1 MESISYRYEK
11 APNIE
16 QTFTYPDFMY
26 CYDMMITIHSASQA
40 LDLWKRIRSE
50 LNNALL
56 ESFADFNH
64 AVLRSIEAHK
74 AEWSPQ
80 PEIQSQQQP
89 QQTQPTK
96 RGRSSSPCEEPT
108 AKRVRIEIIPQMRR
122 LSLTE
127 GLQPP
132 AKRAKIF
139 TSHTIR

>member
-16 QTFTYPDFMY
+16 QTFTYPDFMN
-26 CYDMMITIHSASQA
+26 CYDMMITIYSASQA
-40 LDLWKRIRSE
+40 LDVWRRIRSE
-50 LNNALL
+50 LHNALL

-64 AVLRSIEAHK
+64 AVLRSIESHK
-74 AEWSPQ
+74 AEWQ
-80 PEIQSQQQP
+80 PHIQSQTQQ
-89 QQTQPTK
+89 QTQTQPTK

-127 GLQPP
+127 GIQPP

>member
-16 QTFTYPDFMY
+16 QTFTYLDFMY

-40 LDLWKRIRSE
+40 LDVWRRIRSE
-50 LNNALL
+50 LHDAVL
-56 ESFADFNH
+56 ESFTDFNH
-64 AVLRSIEAHK
+64 AILRSIESHK

-80 PEIQSQQQP
+80 PQP
-89 QQTQPTK
+89 QTQTQTQSQPTK

>member
-16 QTFTYPDFMY
+16 QTFTYPDFMN
-26 CYDMMITIHSASQA
+26 CYEMMITIYSVSQA
-40 LDLWKRIRSE
+40 LDVWKRIRLE
-50 LNNALL
+50 LHNAVL

-80 PEIQSQQQP
+80 T
-89 QQTQPTK
+89 QTQTQTQTTK

>member
-16 QTFTYPDFMY
+16 QTFTYPDFMN

-40 LDLWKRIRSE
+40 LDVWRRIRSE
-50 LNNALL
+50 LHNALL

-80 PEIQSQQQP
+80 TQTQT
-89 QQTQPTK
+89 QTQPTK

-132 AKRAKIF
+132 AKRAKLF
-139 TSHTIR
+139 ASHTIR

>member
-40 LDLWKRIRSE
+40 LDVWRRIRSE
-50 LNNALL
+50 LHNAIL
-56 ESFADFNH
+56 ESFTDFNH
-64 AVLRSIEAHK
+64 AVLRSIESHK
-74 AEWSPQ
+74 AEWQPQ
-80 PEIQSQQQP
+80 TQIQSQQQT
-89 QQTQPTK
+89 QTTK

>member
-26 CYDMMITIHSASQA
+26 CYDMMITIYSASQA
-40 LDLWKRIRSE
+40 LDVWKRIRSE
-50 LNNALL
+50 LHNTVL

-64 AVLRSIEAHK
+64 AVLRSIDSHK
-74 AEWSPQ
+74 AEWQLQ
-80 PEIQSQQQP
+80 PEIQSQQQT
-89 QQTQPTK
+89 QTQTTK